1 MIYIFQRRTSGF
13 KLKSDKKMDEHH
25 ILKTLVYLLEAN
37 RVKIRKELLEDGPGG
52 LCRIGKERI
61 LFLDSRA
68 LPTNQAEAC
77 AAALIEVVDIDNI
90 YLLPDVREF
99 VENRTNT

>member
-1 MIYIFQRRTSGF
+1 MFLRKAY
-13 KLKSDKKMDEHH
+13 KLKLKAVNNMDEHH
-25 ILKTLVYLLEAN
+25 ILKTLIDLLEAN
-37 RVKIRKELLEDGPGG
+37 RIKIRRELLEDGPGG

-68 LPTNQAEAC
+68 QPDDQAEVC
-77 AAALIEVVDIDNI
+77 AAALAEVVDIDNI

-99 VENRTNT
+99 VESRTNT

>member
-1 MIYIFQRRTSGF
+1 MFLRRTYKF
-13 KLKSDKKMDEHH
+13 KLNAVNNMDERH
-25 ILKTLVYLLEAN
+25 ILKILIDLLEAN
-37 RVKIRKELLEDGPGG
+37 RIKIRRELLEEGPGG

-68 LPTNQAEAC
+68 QPEDQAEAC
-77 AAALIEVVDIDNI
+77 AAALAEVVDIDNI
-90 YLLPDVREF
+90 YLLPEVREF

>member
-1 MIYIFQRRTSGF
+1 MFLRRTYKF
-13 KLKSDKKMDEHH
+13 KLNAVNNMDERH
-25 ILKTLVYLLEAN
+25 ILKILIDLLEAN
-37 RVKIRKELLEDGPGG
+37 RIKIRRELLEEGPGG

-68 LPTNQAEAC
+68 QPDAQAEAC
-77 AAALIEVVDIDNI
+77 AAALAEILDIDNI

>member
-1 MIYIFQRRTSGF
+1 
-13 KLKSDKKMDEHH
+13 MDEHH
-25 ILKTLVYLLEAN
+25 ILETLIDLLEAN
-37 RVKIRKELLEDGPGG
+37 RIKIRKELLEDSPGG

-68 LPTNQAEAC
+68 LPANQAEAC
-77 AAALIEVVDIDNI
+77 AAALVEVVDIDNI

-99 VENRTNT
+99 VENKTNT

>member
-1 MIYIFQRRTSGF
+1 MFLTKAY
-13 KLKSDKKMDEHH
+13 KLKLKAVNNMDERH
-25 ILKTLVYLLEAN
+25 ILKTLIDLLEAN
-37 RVKIRKELLEDGPGG
+37 RIKIRREFLEDGPGG

-68 LPTNQAEAC
+68 QPDDQAEAC
-77 AAALIEVVDIDNI
+77 AAALAEVVDIDNI

-99 VENRTNT
+99 VENITDTE

>member
-1 MIYIFQRRTSGF
+1 MFQRRTYRF
-13 KLKSDKKMDEHH
+13 KLKQDKKMDEHH
-25 ILKTLVYLLEAN
+25 ILKMLVDLLEAN
-37 RVKIRKELLEDGPGG
+37 SIKIRKEPLEDSPGG

-68 LPTNQAEAC
+68 QLDEQAETC
-77 AAALIEVVDIDNI
+77 AAALAEVIDIDNI

-99 VENRTNT
+99 VEDRTNT

>member
-1 MIYIFQRRTSGF
+1 MFLRRTHKF
-13 KLKSDKKMDEHH
+13 KLNAFNNMEERH
-25 ILKTLVYLLEAN
+25 ILKTLIDLLEAN
-37 RVKIRKELLEDGPGG
+37 RIKIRRELLEDGPGG

-68 LPTNQAEAC
+68 QPDDQAEAC
-77 AAALIEVVDIDNI
+77 AAALAEVVDIGNI

-99 VENRTNT
+99 VENITDT

>member
-1 MIYIFQRRTSGF
+1 MFLRRTYEF
-13 KLKSDKKMDEHH
+13 KLNAVNNMDERH
-25 ILKTLVYLLEAN
+25 ILKILIDLLEAN
-37 RVKIRKELLEDGPGG
+37 RIKIRRELLEDGPGG

-68 LPTNQAEAC
+68 QPDDQAEAC
-77 AAALIEVVDIDNI
+77 AAALAEVVDIDNI

>member
-1 MIYIFQRRTSGF
+1 VFLRKAY
-13 KLKSDKKMDEHH
+13 KLKLKAVNNMDERH
-25 ILKTLVYLLEAN
+25 ILKTLIDLLEAN
-37 RVKIRKELLEDGPGG
+37 RIKIRRELLEDGSGG

-68 LPTNQAEAC
+68 QPEDHAEAC
-77 AAALIEVVDIDNI
+77 AAALAEVVDINNI
-90 YLLPDVREF
+90 YLLPDIREF